1 MRLTKRDEFG
11 NADIVGVESADLQL
25 NLEFDELNK
34 VTSALNKLA
43 HYEDMEET
51 GRLKIFP
58 CSIGDTIWIPLRD
71 GGRFTGKIVE
81 DKVQM
86 IGFTSKGIRI
96 KARNHHAHN
105 ITLKLGEAVF
115 LTKEAAEAALKERE
129 KRRNGKGD
137 VNG

>member
-1 MRLTKRDEFG
+1 MSKRLTQRNEKGE
-11 NADIVGVESADLQL
+11 AYVQL
-25 NLEFDELNK
+25 YSDPDR
-34 VTSALNKLA
+34 VTDVIAERAKKEKEVIERLA
-43 HYEDMEET
+43 HYEDLEDA

-58 CSIGDTIWIPLRD
+58 CAIGDTIWIPLRD

-105 ITLKLGEAVF
+105 ITLKLGESVF
-115 LTKEAAEAALKERE
+115 LTRECAEEALKEAC
-129 KRRNGKGD
+129 NG
-137 VNG
+137 

>member
-1 MRLTKRDEFG
+1 MGMNEKGMSRLTTRNEKGRAYYCGINGRSESDIRG
-11 NADIVGVESADLQL
+11 NIYGEAID
-25 NLEFDELNK
+25 
-34 VTSALNKLA
+34 KLA

-58 CSIGDTIWIPLRD
+58 CAIGDTIWIPLKNL
-71 GGRFTGKIVE
+71 GRFTGEIVE

-105 ITLKLGEAVF
+105 ITLKLGESVF
-115 LTKEAAEAALKERE
+115 LTREEAEAAVKE
-129 KRRNGKGD
+129 KCNG
-137 VNG
+137 